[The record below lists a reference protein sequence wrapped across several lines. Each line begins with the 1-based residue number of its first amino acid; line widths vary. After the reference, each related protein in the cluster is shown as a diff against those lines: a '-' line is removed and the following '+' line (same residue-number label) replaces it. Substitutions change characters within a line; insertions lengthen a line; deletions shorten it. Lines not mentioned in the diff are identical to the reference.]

1 MYKNTPKIA
10 SFINKQL
17 FQICWKGRKCM
28 VKLTFDLS
36 ELEIEI
42 LSYCIES
49 AIDTKEMN
57 EQDKKTAKIIL
68 EQLNKYL

>member
-1 MYKNTPKIA
+1 
-10 SFINKQL
+10 
-17 FQICWKGRKCM
+17 M
-28 VKLTFDLS
+28 VKVTFDLS
-36 ELEIEI
+36 ELEIEM

-68 EQLNKYL
+68 EQLSKYL